1 MGKSEKPKLSP
12 KHTRFVQEYLI
23 DLNATQAA
31 IRSGYSAKTAQEQG
45 SRLLSNAKVAAAVA
59 AASAKRGEKLGITA
73 ERVLKEIELLAF
85 SDVADVVDNASGTLL
100 IKNLRD
106 IEPGARRTIESVQ
119 ESPTEFGIKRSVKL
133 HSKVA
138 ALTLLVKHLGLEAPQ
153 KTEHTGKDGG
163 PIETTNVRYV
173 IQVPKE
179 EPEEDLEG
187 S

>member
-1 MGKSEKPKLSP
+1 VAKLTPKQA
-12 KHTRFVQEYLI
+12 RFVAEYLI

-31 IRSGYSAKTAQEQG
+31 IRAGYSEKTARAQG
-45 SRLLSNAKVAAAVA
+45 SALLTNPNVASAVESRNAKR
-59 AASAKRGEKLGITA
+59 SEKLGITA

-85 SDVADVVDNASGTLL
+85 SDVADVVDNESGTLT

-163 PIETTNVRYV
+163 PIETANVRYV
-173 IQVPKE
+173 VQVPKE
-179 EPEEDLEG
+179 EPEDG
-187 S
+187 SEVA